1 MGWDAQCAT
10 VGTGHPCSHSTF
22 CTQVIFKASPPR
34 FGWMLPAQDALWR
47 LMHVQ
52 QGRSCWGPAGPRHA
66 LVFPLLHAAKVL
78 LFFPQLLL
86 RRKLGGSCCIRSGVS
101 GSRAGSLEAWSHSG
115 RASSM
120 SLLCSYASSCSPLVC
135 LQKCDLPEL
144 ERKGGLI

>member
-1 MGWDAQCAT
+1 MCHNGGRTSLQPQHILHSGDFQSISPQIWVDASSTGCTVEIDACAARQELL
-10 VGTGHPCSHSTF
+10 GTSR
-22 CTQVIFKASPPR
+22 TQACFGVSLASCCQR
-34 FGWMLPAQDALWR
+34 FA
-47 LMHVQ
+47 
-52 QGRSCWGPAGPRHA
+52 
-66 LVFPLLHAAKVL
+66 
-78 LFFPQLLL
+78 FFPQLLL